1 MHQQLT
7 YQLNL
12 LNPQKVCFIR
22 MSDREELYNLLK
34 TTFILLDD
42 GDRRLFGQFDLSPT
56 RYYAL
61 LHISEKPGL
70 SSSELSDRLLC
81 DKSNVTRIV
90 KGLENTGHIV
100 RKPHETDGRTLR
112 LYLTE
117 KGKNVCSQISTAHQ
131 AYNNLR
137 LNCINEI
144 SQGNLLE
151 NLSILNESL
160 QEELSFTAQ
169 PANGYYS
176 D

>member
-1 MHQQLT
+1 M
-7 YQLNL
+7 
-12 LNPQKVCFIR
+12 
-22 MSDREELYNLLK
+22 LYNLLK
-34 TTFILLDD
+34 QTFILLDD
-42 GDRRLFGQFDLSPT
+42 GDRRLFGQYDLSPT

-117 KGKNVCSQISTAHQ
+117 QGKAVCAEISAAHQ
-131 AYNNLR
+131 TYNEHR
-137 LNCINEI
+137 LSCINEI
-144 SQGNLLE
+144 SQGDLLE
-151 NLSILNESL
+151 NLSLLNDSL
-160 QEELSFTAQ
+160 QEELSQ
-169 PANGYYS
+169 PLSPANGYKS
-176 D
+176 DKH

>member
-1 MHQQLT
+1 
-7 YQLNL
+7 
-12 LNPQKVCFIR
+12 
-22 MSDREELYNLLK
+22 MSEREALYNLLK
-34 TTFILLDD
+34 QTFILLDD
-42 GDRRLFGQFDLSPT
+42 GDRQLFGDFNLTAP

-90 KGLENTGHIV
+90 KGLESAGYII

-117 KGKNVCSQISTAHQ
+117 QGKAICIKVTAAHQ
-131 AYNNLR
+131 EYNDLR
-137 LNCINEI
+137 LNCISEI

-151 NLSILNESL
+151 NLSLLNESL
-160 QEELSFTAQ
+160 QQELLK
-169 PANGYYS
+169 PANGHLNQ
-176 D
+176 

>member
-1 MHQQLT
+1 M
-7 YQLNL
+7 
-12 LNPQKVCFIR
+12 
-22 MSDREELYNLLK
+22 LYNLLK
-34 TTFILLDD
+34 QTFILLDD
-42 GDRRLFGQFDLSPT
+42 GDRRLFGQYNLSPT

-90 KGLENTGHIV
+90 KGLEDTGYIL

-117 KGKNVCSQISTAHQ
+117 QGKFVCAEISTAHQ
-131 AYNNLR
+131 TYNEHR
-137 LNCINEI
+137 LSCVSEI

-151 NLSILNESL
+151 NLSLLNDSL
-160 QEELSFTAQ
+160 QKELSQ
-169 PANGYYS
+169 PLFPLNGYTS
-176 D
+176 EKL

>member
-1 MHQQLT
+1 
-7 YQLNL
+7 
-12 LNPQKVCFIR
+12 
-22 MSDREELYNLLK
+22 MSDREALYNLLK

-90 KGLENTGHIV
+90 KGLEQTGYII
-100 RKPHETDGRTLR
+100 RKPHESDGRTLR

-117 KGKNVCSQISTAHQ
+117 KGEVVCEQISEAHQ
-131 AYNNLR
+131 AYNELR
-137 LNCINEI
+137 LSCINDI

-160 QEELSFTAQ
+160 NDELLQ
-169 PANGYYS
+169 PSSPNNGHKS
-176 D
+176 KSS

>member
-1 MHQQLT
+1 
-7 YQLNL
+7 
-12 LNPQKVCFIR
+12 

-42 GDRRLFGQFDLSPT
+42 GDRQLFGQFDLSPT

-90 KGLENTGHIV
+90 KGLENSGHIV

-117 KGKNVCSQISTAHQ
+117 KGEVVCEQISTAHQ
-131 AYNNLR
+131 TYNEQR
-137 LNCINEI
+137 LSCINEI
-144 SQGNLLE
+144 SQGSLLE
-151 NLSILNESL
+151 NLSILNNSL
-160 QEELSFTAQ
+160 QEELSHK
-169 PANGYYS
+169 PKPENGS
-176 D
+176 HSE

>member
-1 MHQQLT
+1 
-7 YQLNL
+7 
-12 LNPQKVCFIR
+12 
-22 MSDREELYNLLK
+22 MSEREALYNLLK

-100 RKPHETDGRTLR
+100 RRPHETDGRTLR
-112 LYLTE
+112 LHLTE
-117 KGKNVCSQISTAHQ
+117 KGKTVCEQISTAHQ
-131 AYNNLR
+131 SYNEQR
-137 LNCINEI
+137 LSCINEI
-144 SQGNLLE
+144 SQGSLLE
-151 NLSILNESL
+151 NLSILNDSL
-160 QEELSFTAQ
+160 QETLSQTIQ
-169 PANGYYS
+169 SKNGYHL

>member
-1 MHQQLT
+1 
-7 YQLNL
+7 
-12 LNPQKVCFIR
+12 
-22 MSDREELYNLLK
+22 MSDREALYNLLK

-90 KGLENTGHIV
+90 KGLENTGYII
-100 RKPHETDGRTLR
+100 RKPHESDGRTLR
-112 LYLTE
+112 LYHTE
-117 KGKNVCSQISTAHQ
+117 KGKTVCNQISEAHQ
-131 AYNNLR
+131 AYNELR

-144 SQGNLLE
+144 SQGSLLE
-151 NLSILNESL
+151 NLTILNDSL
-160 QEELSFTAQ
+160 NEELLHPLFKM
-169 PANGYYS
+169 NGQNS
-176 D
+176 NQS